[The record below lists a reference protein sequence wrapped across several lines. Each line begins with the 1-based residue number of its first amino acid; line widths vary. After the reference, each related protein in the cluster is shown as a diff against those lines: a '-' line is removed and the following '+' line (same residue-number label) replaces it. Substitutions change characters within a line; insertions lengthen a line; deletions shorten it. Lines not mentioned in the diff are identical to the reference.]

1 MRSRLF
7 LLSIIL
13 LIGVSCQHKKTTTE
27 KETVASGDTYTN
39 PLLECGA
46 EPWAIFHEG
55 KYYYT
60 QGSENRVILWETD
73 DIADLSHAT
82 QKDVWI
88 PTDPSNSY
96 HLWAPEIHRINN
108 KWYIYFAADDGNMDN
123 HQIYVV
129 ENEAANPM
137 EGTFVMKGR
146 IQTDKDNNW
155 AIHASTFEHDG
166 QRYMIWCGWQKRRI
180 DSETQCIYIATMENP
195 WTLSSDRILI
205 SKPEY
210 EWECQWVNPDGSKTA
225 YPIHV
230 NEAPQYF
237 ESKNKDKACIFYS
250 ASGSWTPYYCVGL
263 LTADAKANLLDP
275 ASWKKSPVPVLQQD
289 PENNVYGPGGI
300 SFTPSPDGKEWYMLY
315 HARQIPNDA
324 PGASD
329 SRSPRLQKIDWD
341 KDGMPVLGTPQ
352 KEEEPM
358 ARPSGSPIHKKQN

>member
-13 LIGVSCQHKKTTTE
+13 LIGVSCQHKKATTE
-27 KETVASGDTYTN
+27 KETVAAGNTYTN
-39 PLLECGA
+39 PLLERGA

-73 DIADLSHAT
+73 DITDLSHAT

-155 AIHASTFEHDG
+155 LKAS
-166 QRYMIWCGWQKRRI
+166 
-180 DSETQCIYIATMENP
+180 P
-195 WTLSSDRILI
+195 
-205 SKPEY
+205 P
-210 EWECQWVNPDGSKTA
+210 
-225 YPIHV
+225 
-230 NEAPQYF
+230 
-237 ESKNKDKACIFYS
+237 
-250 ASGSWTPYYCVGL
+250 
-263 LTADAKANLLDP
+263 
-275 ASWKKSPVPVLQQD
+275 
-289 PENNVYGPGGI
+289 
-300 SFTPSPDGKEWYMLY
+300 
-315 HARQIPNDA
+315 
-324 PGASD
+324 
-329 SRSPRLQKIDWD
+329 
-341 KDGMPVLGTPQ
+341 
-352 KEEEPM
+352 
-358 ARPSGSPIHKKQN
+358 